1 MDNMQKAQKMAKIK
15 LILEKLNSRTPEKK
29 NLEQMA
35 LELLLA
41 GNDKTQ
47 ILQKLTLQENLDEKE
62 QRTLQTILLTERFE
76 MK

>member
-1 MDNMQKAQKMAKIK
+1 MQKAQKMAKIK